1 MNEKFFLLMTLT
13 ICAIIFFGWQQFFYE
28 PMQREILTTELETR
42 RLRELERSI
51 VELKARHGNLESLI
65 AETERQL
72 DAARTFLPT
81 TLMPD
86 KFIDELYQAADFS
99 QARLISVQ
107 AGDIHAA
114 DEIQSQVVTV
124 KLQTN
129 YISLL
134 NFIRE
139 VLDGGRFVSLEKF
152 SVEGGDILTCTL
164 DFKIFSAPSQKIKS
178 PTAKS
183 K

>member
-1 MNEKFFLLMTLT
+1 
-13 ICAIIFFGWQQFFYE
+13 
-28 PMQREILTTELETR
+28 MQREILTTELETR
-42 RLRELERSI
+42 RLQQIEQEILTLKERHENLSAF
-51 VELKARHGNLESLI
+51 VED
-65 AETERQL
+65 TERQL
-72 DAARTFLPT
+72 DAAQIFLPT

-178 PTAKS
+178 PAAKS